1 VTSVG
6 PGTEGPHAALRV
18 WGVGRA
24 YDELVALRPLDLEV
38 RAGELVALVGP
49 NGAGK
54 TTLLAMSAGLL
65 EPTSGEIHV
74 NGFAVGSLEA
84 RAATSFIPDAPVLY
98 DDLSLDEHLEYVAR
112 LHGADDWP
120 ARGPEL
126 LERLALEEWGVHMP
140 SQFSRGMRQKA
151 SIALGFIRPF
161 SLLIAD
167 EPFDGLDPPSR
178 TELVRLLQ
186 EASAAGAAIIVST
199 HRVEATQFATRFV
212 ALFDGDL
219 KYDGPPD
226 PAVFAD
232 FTPGSSGAELELVS
246 GAPPQSKLETEP
258 EDSSG
263 LSTASFEELRAL
275 GLSATQALELLRYRE
290 EAGLHSIDEL
300 ARVPGFDPELI
311 RELKQRGLT

>member
-1 VTSVG
+1 MV
-6 PGTEGPHAALRV
+6 PATEAPHPALHV

-65 EPTSGEIHV
+65 EPTSGDIHV
-74 NGFAVGSLEA
+74 SGFAAGSLEA
-84 RAATSFIPDAPVLY
+84 RTATSYIPDSPVLY

-112 LHGADDWP
+112 LHGADDWHT
-120 ARGPEL
+120 RGPML
-126 LERLALEEWGVHMP
+126 LERLALRDWGAHMP
-140 SQFSRGMRQKA
+140 SKFSRGMRQKA

-167 EPFDGLDPPSR
+167 EPFDGLDPPGR
-178 TELVRLLQ
+178 LELVRLLQ
-186 EASAAGAAIIVST
+186 EASATGAAVIVST
-199 HRVEATQFATRFV
+199 HRVEATRFATRFV

-232 FTPGSSGAELELVS
+232 FAPASS
-246 GAPPQSKLETEP
+246 EP
-258 EDSSG
+258 EQEWVFEAPSQGRLEAEDEAEDVFG

-290 EAGLHSIDEL
+290 GAGLHSVDEL
-300 ARVPGFDPELI
+300 ARVPGFTPELI
-311 RELKQRGLT
+311 RELKQKGVA

>member
-1 VTSVG
+1 VTTTV
-6 PGTEGPHAALRV
+6 PETEAARPALRV
-18 WGVGRA
+18 FGVGRA

-54 TTLLAMSAGLL
+54 TTLLAMTAGLL
-65 EPTSGEIHV
+65 EPTSGEIHIS
-74 NGFAVGSLEA
+74 GSAAGSVAA
-84 RAATSFIPDAPVLY
+84 RAATSYIPDTPVLY

-112 LHGADDWP
+112 LHGANDWH

-126 LERLALEEWGVHMP
+126 LERLALQERGAHIP

-186 EASAAGAAIIVST
+186 EASAAGAAVIVST
-199 HRVEATQFATRFV
+199 HRVEATRFATRFV

-232 FTPGSSGAELELVS
+232 FTPASSGAEHEWVFEAPSQSRLEA
-246 GAPPQSKLETEP
+246 APG
-258 EDSSG
+258 DSLG

-275 GLSATQALELLRYRE
+275 GLSATQALELLRYRAE
-290 EAGLHSIDEL
+290 TGLRSVDEL
-300 ARVPGFDPELI
+300 AQVSGFTPELI
-311 RELKQRGLT
+311 RELKQRGAA